1 MLMQTHK
8 CMHVICVGVV
18 HAQEY
23 WLWLNCS
30 PCWCHERNSV
40 KIFKCA
46 YTSMYL
52 CTVAY
57 QSTLQAYMQ
66 AVSLMC
72 YTVIVLVFSA
82 SYTCFH
88 ISACFCTITDMP
100 QRWATLRI
108 LQFYL
113 HFPLYFHFTISGYYK
128 RTIYLFNW

>member
-82 SYTCFH
+82 SYICH
-88 ISACFCTITDMP
+88 KDG
-100 QRWATLRI
+100 
-108 LQFYL
+108 
-113 HFPLYFHFTISGYYK
+113 PLYEFCSFICSFICIFRSIFILPFQGITSE
-128 RTIYLFNW
+128 LFICSTGDSLWDSMGW